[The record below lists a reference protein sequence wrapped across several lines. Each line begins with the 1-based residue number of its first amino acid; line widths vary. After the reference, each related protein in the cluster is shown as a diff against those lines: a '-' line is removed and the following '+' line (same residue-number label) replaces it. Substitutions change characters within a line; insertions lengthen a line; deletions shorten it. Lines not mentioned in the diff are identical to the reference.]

1 MPEDEEGSLI
11 QDKAMLKCVAAGEG
25 WRQVQTLVNDYG
37 ETAFS
42 DLVYELSDHAK
53 ICLSDENY
61 INLYYTQKERS
72 IIRSFRNTLQP
83 EP

>member
-1 MPEDEEGSLI
+1 MPEDEEGSEI
-11 QDKAMLKCVAAGEG
+11 QYKAMLKRVAACEG
-25 WRQVQTLVNDYG
+25 WREVQTLVDDYG
-37 ETAFS
+37 ETTFS
-42 DLVYELSDHAK
+42 DIVYELSSHAK

-61 INLYYTQKERS
+61 LNLYYTQKESS